1 MENLIQGKSRVHL
14 FFEQS
19 GTFKKVFRDLGF
31 QAADYDIENQF
42 KQTDFQI
49 NLFVEIKK
57 AALDEVSIFNKIR
70 PYDLIFAFFPC
81 TFFTDQSQLISRG
94 DAHGRENWT
103 DNEKLNLSR
112 EDMCIRAEYYDLL
125 CKLCQ
130 VALIRGFPLIIEN
143 PLGKGGFL
151 KQYFPLKPKVILH
164 DRRLFGDAFKKPT
177 QFFFINCEPTFHLA
191 HIDDMAK
198 KKQNPIEGIHGFDRS
213 RITPEFARRFVEQFI
228 L

>member
-1 MENLIQGKSRVHL
+1 MKNLIQGKSRVHL

-19 GTFKKVFRDLGF
+19 GTFKKVFRDFGF

-112 EDMCIRAEYYDLL
+112 EDMRIRAEYYDLL

-130 VALIRGFPLIIEN
+130 VALIRGLPLIIEN
-143 PLGKGGFL
+143 PLGKCGFL
-151 KQYFPLKPKVILH
+151 KQYFPLKPKVILQ
-164 DRRLFGDAFKKPT
+164 DRRLYGDYYKKPT
-177 QFFFINCEPTFHLA
+177 QFFFINCEPSFNLERINEFEKNA
-191 HIDDMAK
+191 S
-198 KKQNPIEGIHGFDRS
+198 NPIEKHHGFERS
-213 RITPEFARRFVEQFI
+213 LITQEFAKNFI
-228 L
+228 RNWIL